1 MKKICILIPL
11 LSFILASCSTPLK
24 ISMNRTTAE
33 GDRYVVTSDQR
44 LFHAAKG
51 NMDIAMGTKIS
62 GKDTVLAF
70 VLTCDADSDHGIF
83 DEGNKFMFRLSDG
96 SEISLSNLYDKE
108 YEKDEGTSVSQ
119 QYQTDYGYSYSYSP
133 WTDDIYISPF
143 EVTRLVPR
151 INHYKTTKSYALYLV
166 TPKQLT
172 DIITKGVK
180 KVRVEIENKD
190 IDMTDT
196 ENVAPLIS
204 KLYECLKGGLS
215 KELRSEF

>member
-1 MKKICILIPL
+1 
-11 LSFILASCSTPLK
+11 
-24 ISMNRTTAE
+24 
-33 GDRYVVTSDQR
+33 
-44 LFHAAKG
+44 
-51 NMDIAMGTKIS
+51 MGAKIS

-180 KVRVEIENKD
+180 KVRVEIEDKD

-204 KLYECLKGGLS
+204 QLYECLKGGLS